1 MHDTEPEFDDLP
13 ESLVARLKRTDRALP
28 IVDPRTD
35 RAILDGARRYFVAGR
50 PRRTASMPTLRWAL
64 PLAAAAALLVA
75 LLFVQPFGPKTS
87 ADDVDGSGHVD
98 ILDAFALARAQ
109 ADRDRVDEL
118 AARIVS
124 LSSRRSEL

>member
-1 MHDTEPEFDDLP
+1 MHDREPQFEDLP
-13 ESLVARLKRTDRALP
+13 ESLVASLKRAERAQA
-28 IVDPRTD
+28 IVDPGRD
-35 RAILDGARRYFVAGR
+35 RAILDAARRYFVSARPGR
-50 PRRTASMPTLRWAL
+50 LRTPALRWAL

-98 ILDAFALARAQ
+98 ILDAFALARSQ
-109 ADRDRVDEL
+109 ADRDRVDAL

-124 LSSRRSEL
+124 LSPQRSEL